1 MLRLLAPSL
10 LSLLLACADSE
21 PIEPSGTSSS
31 SAGGAGGEGGAE
43 AVSSSVSTT
52 TSSTTTTG
60 AGGAEPSPCGN
71 GQIDD
76 GEECDDAN
84 DAAGDGCDA
93 CVVECDGPGESK
105 HPSTF
110 HCFRYVASPLGWAAA
125 DAACAAWGGAPGKA
139 RLASIRSDQELAN
152 VLVITAAEAWIG
164 ASDQATEGVYAWSD
178 GEPFDFEAWASF
190 EPSDDGD
197 DGEDCVLARPT
208 GLWADA
214 ACGVARPYVCERR
227 PSGAD

>member
-1 MLRLLAPSL
+1 VYRPIAPLLVA
-10 LSLLLACADSE
+10 LLLGCADSE
-21 PIEPSGTSSS
+21 PIEPSGPSSS
-31 SAGGAGGEGGAE
+31 SAGGGGAGGEGGG
-43 AVSSSVSTT
+43 AVVSTSAST
-52 TSSTTTTG
+52 SSSTT
-60 AGGAEPSPCGN
+60 AGVGGSEPSPCGN
-71 GQIDD
+71 GVIDP

-84 DAAGDGCDA
+84 DAFGDGCDA

-110 HCFRYVASPLGWAAA
+110 HCFRYVASPLAWAAA
-125 DAACAAWGGAPGKA
+125 DTACAAWGSEPGQA

-152 VLVITAAEAWIG
+152 VLVITASDAWIG
-164 ASDQATEGVYAWSD
+164 ANDQASEGEYVWSD
-178 GEPFDFEAWASF
+178 GEPFDFEAWATF

-197 DGEDCVLARPT
+197 DGEDCVLVRPT

-214 ACGVARPYVCERR
+214 VCSVARPYVCERR